1 MANFGRPLAAMHFN
15 TSMVIIE
22 ARFQRDVVLVLGFAQ
37 HQLWVAQT
45 SNPPR
50 DRDPWN
56 WTRRN
61 DFAPRVLNM
70 KNIMPRFHPESM
82 TRVNGVESRPD
93 VYVKQVTKILDIVR
107 FAGGLQ
113 NLVTE
118 NMYTRM
124 KKKEIR
130 NLEKLKRH
138 PHANIVQYL
147 GVITD
152 TEIQFPGM
160 RAPMTLSHSLIV
172 GVAFKKYDQTLEE
185 LVDSGARFNASTI
198 LADLE
203 AGIRHLHSLDLVH
216 CDIKPANLLI
226 RNGRLVIAD
235 FDSCHRNGE
244 MQRDKGGTRGWSVAI
259 PGPDIARPA
268 LDWYGFGKICHW
280 LERKGFG
287 NPRPGVRYPS
297 TEQILGLV

>member
-1 MANFGRPLAAMHFN
+1 
-15 TSMVIIE
+15 MVIIE
-22 ARFQRDVVLVLGFAQ
+22 ARFRHDAVRVIGFAR

-45 SNPPR
+45 PNPPR

-70 KNIMPRFHPESM
+70 KNIMPRFHPECM
-82 TRVNGVESRPD
+82 TRVNGVETCPE
-93 VYVKQVTKILDIVR
+93 VFVKQGASILEKLGYHGGVEKLANGDM
-107 FAGGLQ
+107 FARW
-113 NLVTE
+113 
-118 NMYTRM
+118 TR
-124 KKKEIR
+124 KEIR
-130 NLEKLKRH
+130 ALEKLKRH
-138 PHANIVQYL
+138 PHANIVQYV

-160 RAPMTLSHSLIV
+160 RAPMTLPHPLVV
-172 GVAFKKYDQTLEE
+172 GVAFKKYDQNLEE
-185 LVDSGARFNASTI
+185 LVDSGVRFNASTMLSDI
-198 LADLE
+198 E
-203 AGIRHLHSLDLVH
+203 AGLRHLHSLDMVH

-226 RNGRLVIAD
+226 RHGRLAIGD

-244 MQRDKGGTRGWSVAI
+244 VQCDKGGTRGWTIWTV
-259 PGPDIARPA
+259 GPQIARPA
-268 LDWYGFGKICHW
+268 LDWYSLGRIRYW

-297 TEQILGLV
+297 TLEILGLV